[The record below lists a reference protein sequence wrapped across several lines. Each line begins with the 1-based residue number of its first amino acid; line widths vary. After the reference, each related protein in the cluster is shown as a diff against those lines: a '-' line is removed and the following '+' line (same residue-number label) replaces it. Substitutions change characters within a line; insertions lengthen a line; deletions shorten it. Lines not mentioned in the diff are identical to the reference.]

1 MTNYFKIFDLPEQ
14 FEINLD
20 LLEQKYHDF
29 LQEYHP
35 DKNFDKNDFEKLQFS
50 MTINEG
56 YKVLNQDLT
65 RAIHLLQLKNIDLDS
80 DENNPIKPD
89 YSTLSLILELQEEVA
104 EINNLEM
111 AKILKK
117 QLEEKINNQILK
129 FDDLFKNGD
138 YILASQAIIFAKY
151 LKKTWQDLK
160 NKERNLQ

>member
-14 FEINLD
+14 FEINLN

-35 DKNFDKNDFEKLQFS
+35 DKNFAQNDFEKLQFS
-50 MTINEG
+50 MVINEG

-65 RAIHLLQLKNIDLDS
+65 RAIHLLQLKNIDLDN

-89 YSTLSLILELQEEVA
+89 YSTLSIILELQEKVA
-104 EINNLEM
+104 KVNQLEM

-129 FDDLFKNGD
+129 FATSFKDGN
-138 YILASQAIIFAKY
+138 YVIASQAIIFAKY

-160 NKERNLQ
+160 NKERNL